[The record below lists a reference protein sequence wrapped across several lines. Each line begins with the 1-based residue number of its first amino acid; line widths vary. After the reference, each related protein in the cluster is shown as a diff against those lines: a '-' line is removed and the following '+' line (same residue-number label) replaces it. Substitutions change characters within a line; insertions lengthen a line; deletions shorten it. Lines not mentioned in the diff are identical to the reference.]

1 MGTEGPG
8 PIALQVPDPEGIMI
22 HADEFGL
29 YVETTLKGFLCRQVI
44 ESGWPLK
51 SSF

>member
-1 MGTEGPG
+1 MPS
-8 PIALQVPDPEGIMI
+8 ALQVPDPEGVMI
-22 HADEFGL
+22 QTNESGL
-29 YVETTLKGFLCRQVI
+29 YFENALKEFLCRQVI

>member
-1 MGTEGPG
+1 M
-8 PIALQVPDPEGIMI
+8 PIALQVPALEGVMI
-22 HADEFGL
+22 QANESGL
-29 YVETTLKGFLCRQVI
+29 YFENTLKGFLCRQVI